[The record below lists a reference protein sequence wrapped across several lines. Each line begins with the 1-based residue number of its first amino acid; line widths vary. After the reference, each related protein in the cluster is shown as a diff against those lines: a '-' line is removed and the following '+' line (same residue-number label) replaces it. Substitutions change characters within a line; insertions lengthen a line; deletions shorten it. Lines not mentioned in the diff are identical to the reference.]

1 MQSDSNLHYAHRDD
15 YLSPKAEVVHLSTE
29 IMVATAPPGGNP
41 GGQIDP
47 GDPFE
52 EEMYE
57 DETFE

>member
-52 EEMYE
+52 
-57 DETFE
+57 D